1 MGTLAWRVTCDA
13 GDPGTVLGRPSPER
27 RTRQD
32 RPVPQP
38 PAYAIVH
45 CEGRRCCVEVT
56 ALDDLADETVAEAE
70 AVAFLERLAASFRAA
85 GAIGRLV
92 LLNRQTG
99 EAVATR
105 RVWP

>member
-1 MGTLAWRVTCDA
+1 MSALGWRVSCDA
-13 GDPGTVLGRPSPER
+13 GDPGGAPDGPAPSSA
-27 RTRQD
+27 RQD

-45 CEGRRCCVEVT
+45 CEGRRCVEVA
-56 ALDDLADETVAEAE
+56 ALDDLADETLAEAE
-70 AVAFLERLAASFRAA
+70 AVAFLERLAARFRAA

-92 LLNRQTG
+92 LLDRRTG